1 MTSSGKIRRVPA
13 ALLWDMDGTVVD
25 TEPYWIRAEKELVAA
40 HGGVWTDEMAL
51 RCVGN
56 PLIRS
61 AEIIIETS
69 PVTMTPD
76 EIVDHLITEVLG
88 AMRAHMPWRPG
99 ARELLSE
106 AVDAGVPC
114 ALVTMSYTSLA
125 DVLLDALPVGTF
137 TSVVTGDNVTHGK
150 PHPEPYLTAAA
161 DLGVRPED
169 AVAIEDSPTGVRSA
183 VAAGVPTIAVPHVV
197 EVPQMDG
204 AVQVPTLAG
213 LRLPDLSTLF
223 TSEPAR
229 H

>member
-1 MTSSGKIRRVPA
+1 MTSSGEIRKVPA

-25 TEPYWIRAEKELVAA
+25 TEPYWIRAEKDLVAE

-51 RCVGN
+51 QCVGN

-69 PVTMTPD
+69 PVTMTPE
-76 EIVDHLITEVLG
+76 EIVDHLIGEVLT

-99 ARELLSE
+99 ARELLAE
-106 AVDAGVPC
+106 AAQAGVPC
-114 ALVTMSYTSLA
+114 ALVTMSYASLA
-125 DVLLDALPVGTF
+125 DVLVDALPEGTF
-137 TSVVTGDNVTHGK
+137 RSVVTGDNVTHGK

-161 DLGVRPED
+161 DLGVLPED
-169 AVAIEDSPTGVRSA
+169 AVAVEDSPTGVRSA

-204 AVQVPTLAG
+204 AVQVTTLAG
-213 LRLPDLSTLF
+213 LRLSDLTALF
-223 TSEPAR
+223 TPESAR
-229 H
+229 S